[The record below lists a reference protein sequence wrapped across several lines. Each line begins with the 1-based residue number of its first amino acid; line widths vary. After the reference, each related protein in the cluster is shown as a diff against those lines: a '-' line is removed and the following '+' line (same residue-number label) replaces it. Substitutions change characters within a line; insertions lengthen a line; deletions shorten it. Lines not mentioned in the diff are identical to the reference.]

1 MAAAANSTWSALAI
15 SLFITFEMFENRCKV
30 VCHTHSCGL
39 HLRMAIAEVVV
50 SSLGDLIDKVTPP
63 EPDPRTG
70 RRRDTGVYRG
80 DADARWPL
88 LTSLDKLGGV
98 SPPHSKANLEE
109 HILRNFIRYSRPYL
123 AHPPENDWEVLV
135 TAQHHGLPT
144 RLLDWTYSPLVA
156 AHFAT
161 LHVDRPGDRVVWRL
175 DWKQVHQFFKLP
187 ELALLIEDLQGNL
200 GGDRP
205 LTPWALFSAPQ
216 KARQFACMLEPP
228 SLNPRIVAQS
238 ATFTLCSDKF
248 QSFDRFLEQHGLVS
262 TLTRFIIPAKET
274 ARFRDQLDLV
284 DVDER
289 RLFPDLDG
297 VAAEM
302 RRYYS

>member
-1 MAAAANSTWSALAI
+1 MP
-15 SLFITFEMFENRCKV
+15 IT
-30 VCHTHSCGL
+30 
-39 HLRMAIAEVVV
+39 EVVV
-50 SSLGDLIDKVTPP
+50 RSLGDLIDKVTPT
-63 EPDPRTG
+63 EPDPKTG
-70 RRRDTGVYRG
+70 RRRDSGVYRG
-80 DADARWPL
+80 DGDARWPL
-88 LTSLDKLGGV
+88 LTSLDKLGGAG
-98 SPPHSKANLEE
+98 SPHSKADLEE

-123 AHPPENDWEVLV
+123 GQPPVNEWEVLV
-135 TAQHHGLPT
+135 AAQHHGLPT

-161 LHVDRPGDRVVWRL
+161 LETDRSSDRVIWRL
-175 DWKQVHQFFKLP
+175 DWQSVHRCFGLP
-187 ELALLIEDLQGNL
+187 ELALLIQDLASIPRGEH
-200 GGDRP
+200 P
-205 LTPWALFSAPQ
+205 LTPWGLFSWPA
-216 KARQFACMLEPP
+216 KAKQFACMLEPP

-238 ATFTLCSDKF
+238 ATFTLCSDKR
-248 QSFDRFLEQHGLVS
+248 QSFDRFLEQHGLGS
-262 TLTRFIIPAKET
+262 ALTKFIIPANET

>member
-1 MAAAANSTWSALAI
+1 MSI
-15 SLFITFEMFENRCKV
+15 SEIV
-30 VCHTHSCGL
+30 VT
-39 HLRMAIAEVVV
+39 
-50 SSLGDLIDKVTPP
+50 SLGDLIDKVTPT

-70 RRRDTGVYRG
+70 RRRDSGVYRG
-80 DADARWPL
+80 DGNASWPL

-98 SPPHSKANLEE
+98 TPPHTKTDLEE

-123 AHPPENDWEVLV
+123 NNPASDWEVLV
-135 TAQHHGLPT
+135 AAQHHGLPT

-161 LHVDRPGDRVVWRL
+161 LEGDRDSDRVIWRL
-175 DWKQVHQFFKLP
+175 DWQSVHRYFKVP
-187 ELALLIEDLQGNL
+187 ELALLFQDLERL
-200 GGDRP
+200 MGGDRP
-205 LTPWALFSAPQ
+205 FTPWGLFSAPADA
-216 KARQFACMLEPP
+216 KQFACMLEPP
-228 SLNPRIVAQS
+228 SINPRIVAQS
-238 ATFTLCSDKF
+238 ATFTLCSDKR
-248 QSFDRFLEQHGLVS
+248 QSFDCFLERNGLGS
-262 TLTRFIIPAKET
+262 ALTKFVIPARET

>member
-1 MAAAANSTWSALAI
+1 MP
-15 SLFITFEMFENRCKV
+15 IT
-30 VCHTHSCGL
+30 
-39 HLRMAIAEVVV
+39 EVIV
-50 SSLGDLIDKVTPP
+50 SSLGDLIDKVTPT

-70 RRRDTGVYRG
+70 RRRDSGVYRG

-88 LTSLDKLGGV
+88 ITSLDKLGG
-98 SPPHSKANLEE
+98 PERPQSKAGLEE

-123 AHPPENDWEVLV
+123 AHPPENEWEVLV
-135 TAQHHGLPT
+135 VAQHHGLPT

-161 LHVDRPGDRVVWRL
+161 LNSERQTDRVIWRL
-175 DWKQVHQFFKLP
+175 DWKKVHQFFDLP
-187 ELALLIEDLQGNL
+187 ELALLIQDLEQML
-200 GGDRP
+200 GTEGP
-205 LTPWALFSAPQ
+205 LTPWDLFTGQ
-216 KARQFACMLEPP
+216 KVKQFACMLEPP

-238 ATFTLCSDKF
+238 STFTLCSDKR
-248 QSFDRFLEQHGLVS
+248 QSFDRFLEQHGLGS
-262 TLTRFIIPAKET
+262 TLTRFIIPGKET

>member
-1 MAAAANSTWSALAI
+1 
-15 SLFITFEMFENRCKV
+15 
-30 VCHTHSCGL
+30 
-39 HLRMAIAEVVV
+39 MAINEVVV
-50 SSLGDLIDKVTPP
+50 HSLGDLIDKVTPA
-63 EPDPRTG
+63 EPDPRSG
-70 RRRDTGVYRG
+70 RRRDSGVYRG
-80 DADARWPL
+80 DSDARRPL
-88 LTSLDKLGGV
+88 LTSLDKLGGART
-98 SPPHSKANLEE
+98 PHSKADLEE
-109 HILRNFIRYSRPYL
+109 HILRNFIRYSRPHL
-123 AHPPENDWEVLV
+123 AQPPVNEWEVLV

-161 LHVDRPGDRVVWRL
+161 LNPERECDRAVWRL
-175 DWKQVHQFFKLP
+175 DWQRVHRCFGLP
-187 ELALLIEDLQGNL
+187 ELALLIQDLEGML
-200 GGDRP
+200 GGERP
-205 LTPWALFSAPQ
+205 LTPWALFSQPPDAKP
-216 KARQFACMLEPP
+216 FACMLEPP

-238 ATFTLCSDKF
+238 ATFTLCSDKR
-248 QSFDRFLEQHGLVS
+248 QSFDRFLEQHGLGS
-262 TLTRFIIPAKET
+262 ALTKFIIPAKET

>member
-1 MAAAANSTWSALAI
+1 MP
-15 SLFITFEMFENRCKV
+15 
-30 VCHTHSCGL
+30 
-39 HLRMAIAEVVV
+39 IAEVRVT
-50 SSLGDLIDKVTPP
+50 SLGDLIDKVTPT

-70 RRRDTGVYRG
+70 RRRDSGVYRG
-80 DADARWPL
+80 DGDAGWPL
-88 LTSLDKLGGV
+88 LTSLDKLGGAN
-98 SPPHSKANLEE
+98 PPHSKADLEE
-109 HILRNFIRYSRPYL
+109 HILRNFLRYSRPYL
-123 AHPPENDWEVLV
+123 NQTPVNEWEVLV
-135 TAQHHGLPT
+135 SAQHHGLPT

-161 LHVDRPGDRVVWRL
+161 LNPEHRSDRVVWRL
-175 DWKQVHQFFKLP
+175 DWQQVHRKFKLP
-187 ELALLIEDLQGNL
+187 ELALLIQDLEGIL

-205 LTPWALFSAPQ
+205 LTPWALFSSKSSGKP
-216 KARQFACMLEPP
+216 FACMLEPP

-238 ATFTLCSDKF
+238 ATFTLCSDKY
-248 QSFDRFLEQHGLVS
+248 QSFDRFLEQNGLGS
-262 TLTRFIIPAKET
+262 SLTKFIIPAGET

>member
-1 MAAAANSTWSALAI
+1 MLYVTVRFRPYI
-15 SLFITFEMFENRCKV
+15 QPMPITEITV
-30 VCHTHSCGL
+30 TT
-39 HLRMAIAEVVV
+39 
-50 SSLGDLIDKVTPP
+50 LGDLVDKVTPT

-70 RRRDTGVYRG
+70 RRRDSGVYRG
-80 DADARWPL
+80 DGDASWPL

-98 SPPHSKANLEE
+98 TPPHSKADLEE

-123 AHPPENDWEVLV
+123 PHPTSDWEVLV
-135 TAQHHGLPT
+135 AAQHHGLPT

-161 LHVDRPGDRVVWRL
+161 LSPDRESDRVIWR
-175 DWKQVHQFFKLP
+175 
-187 ELALLIEDLQGNL
+187 
-200 GGDRP
+200 
-205 LTPWALFSAPQ
+205 LTPWTLFNSRAGSKP
-216 KARQFACMLEPP
+216 FACMLEPP
-228 SLNPRIVAQS
+228 SINPRIVAQS
-238 ATFTLCSDKF
+238 ATFTLCSDKR
-248 QSFDRFLEQHGLVS
+248 QSFDCFLEQNGLGS
-262 TLTRFIIPAKET
+262 TLTKFVIPAGET

>member
-1 MAAAANSTWSALAI
+1 MSINEIMVT
-15 SLFITFEMFENRCKV
+15 
-30 VCHTHSCGL
+30 
-39 HLRMAIAEVVV
+39 
-50 SSLGDLIDKVTPP
+50 SLGDLIDKVTPP

-70 RRRDTGVYRG
+70 RRRDSGVYRG
-80 DADARWPL
+80 DGDARGPL
-88 LTSLDKLGGV
+88 LTSLDKLGGLE
-98 SPPHSKANLEE
+98 PPHSKADLEA
-109 HILRNFIRYSRPYL
+109 HILRNFIRYSRPYFPT
-123 AHPPENDWEVLV
+123 PPVNEWEVLV

-161 LHVDRPGDRVVWRL
+161 VEAGLESDRAVWRL
-175 DWKQVHQFFKLP
+175 DWKSVHRCFRLP
-187 ELALLIEDLQGNL
+187 ELALPIQDLEGIL
-200 GGDRP
+200 SGDRP
-205 LTPWALFSAPQ
+205 MTPWALFGGLAAG
-216 KARQFACMLEPP
+216 KQFACMFEPP

-238 ATFTLCSDKF
+238 ATFTLCSDNR
-248 QSFDRFLEQHGLVS
+248 QPFDRFLEAHGLGS
-262 TLTRFIIPAKET
+262 ALTKFIIPAREA

-284 DVDER
+284 SVDER

>member
-1 MAAAANSTWSALAI
+1 MP
-15 SLFITFEMFENRCKV
+15 IT
-30 VCHTHSCGL
+30 
-39 HLRMAIAEVVV
+39 EVVV
-50 SSLGDLIDKVTPP
+50 SSLGDLIDKVTPT

-70 RRRDTGVYRG
+70 RRRDSGVYRG
-80 DADARWPL
+80 DGDAGWPL
-88 LTSLDKLGGV
+88 MTSLDKLGGV
-98 SPPHSKANLEE
+98 TPPHSKADLEE
-109 HILRNFIRYSRPYL
+109 HILRNFLRYSRPYL
-123 AHPPENDWEVLV
+123 DQTPVNEWEVLV
-135 TAQHHGLPT
+135 SAQHHGLPT

-161 LHVDRPGDRVVWRL
+161 LNTERRSDRVVWRL
-175 DWKQVHQFFKLP
+175 DWKQVHRKFKLP
-187 ELALLIEDLQGNL
+187 ELALLIQDLEGML

-205 LTPWALFSAPQ
+205 FTPWALFASGSNIKP
-216 KARQFACMLEPP
+216 FACMLEPP

-238 ATFTLCSDKF
+238 ATFTLCSDKY
-248 QSFDRFLEQHGLVS
+248 QSFDRFLEQHDLGS
-262 TLTRFIIPAKET
+262 ALTKFIIPAGET